1 MWHLQVFSWTC
12 WPSPDKCLNHAVP
25 LRWGEIKISVEAFWK
40 CVNRAKRL
48 SITFRSDGKRE
59 FVPRDQVSPLLVV
72 YYCSLF
78 LGIISNQGPNINLV
92 VSRNFLS
99 IRIVLSCFYLLIFY
113 FEKFLTSISRA
124 WNWFSR
130 GNLPV
135 EYWHEQLGWRDN
147 TLCFALSKISD
158 RALSLKIFEI
168 WQIWLPRRWR
178 RKNLKKGLLP
188 QLELYQSK
196 WS

>member
-1 MWHLQVFSWTC
+1 MLV
-12 WPSPDKCLNHAVP
+12 
-25 LRWGEIKISVEAFWK
+25 GY
-40 CVNRAKRL
+40 VNRAIERL
-48 SITFRSDGKRE
+48 SIKFTSNGKHE

-72 YYCSLF
+72 YSSL
-78 LGIISNQGPNINLV
+78 LQPGVQHKLE

-99 IRIVLSCFYLLIFY
+99 IRIVLSCFYLLISCS
-113 FEKFLTSISRA
+113 EKFLTWISRA

-130 GNLPV
+130 GNLPA

-158 RALSLKIFEI
+158 RALSLKIFAI
-168 WQIWLPRRWR
+168 WQIWLPRRWK
-178 RKNLKKGLLP
+178 RKNLKKGLLLP
-188 QLELYQSK
+188 LELYQSK

>member
-59 FVPRDQVSPLLVV
+59 FVPHDQVSPLLVV

-147 TLCFALSKISD
+147 TVCFALSKISD
-158 RALSLKIFEI
+158 RALSWKSLKFD
-168 WQIWLPRRWR
+168 
-178 RKNLKKGLLP
+178 KYGF
-188 QLELYQSK
+188 
-196 WS
+196 